1 MPNTPAAVGRGISAM
16 VGNRSATP
24 AHLAMAEALLGA
36 IGQVV
41 RLKDEEQLHAVTGLS
56 GSGPAYV
63 FHMIEAMAAA
73 GEAAGL
79 APELAMRLARATVA
93 GAGALADASP
103 ESAAQLRVNVTSP
116 AGTTAAGLA
125 VLMPE
130 LPGLMTRTVAAAA
143 RRSRE
148 LAG

>member
-1 MPNTPAAVGRGISAM
+1 VPERVPHGECQDVVDARLAEPVGADAAEHT
-16 VGNRSATP
+16 ATV
-24 AHLAMAEALLGA
+24 LRELEG
-36 IGQVV
+36 
-41 RLKDEEQLHAVTGLS
+41 K
-56 GSGPAYV
+56 
-63 FHMIEAMAAA
+63 
-73 GEAAGL
+73 AAGL
-79 APELAMRLARATVA
+79 ASELAMRLARATVA

-103 ESAAQLRVNVTSP
+103 ESAAQLRINVTSP

-130 LPGLMTRTVAAAA
+130 LPDLMTRTVAAAA